1 MFTYSL
7 YFFAKTDLGA
17 KDNLWLQPSP
27 TNKGGFMHN
36 NTLIQI
42 DNQIAQT
49 MSKQM
54 TLLTNHSLETK
65 NKLNQQIREQI

>member
-17 KDNLWLQPSP
+17 KDNLCYNHHP
-27 TNKGGFMHN
+27 TNKGGFMQN

-42 DNQIAQT
+42 ETQIAQT
-49 MSKQM
+49 MSKQI
-54 TLLTNHSLETK
+54 TPLIH
-65 NKLNQQIREQI
+65 